1 MCPRTGGKSKRT
13 KLPTSFILQVASL
26 GPWPSR
32 SPHSFV
38 RSCSSWVVSF
48 DSRVNVRFFQT
59 CISTHLAVAALTLAA
74 RVCAA
79 EPAPDDSRVEE
90 ARLHFNAGV
99 AYLQDPEGERYEE
112 AYAEFKKSYELSKSP
127 KVL

>member
-1 MCPRTGGKSKRT
+1 M
-13 KLPTSFILQVASL
+13 
-26 GPWPSR
+26 
-32 SPHSFV
+32 
-38 RSCSSWVVSF
+38 
-48 DSRVNVRFFQT
+48 RFFQT

-74 RVCAA
+74 RVCTA

-127 KVL
+127 KVLGNVGLCAMMLERDGEAIDAYTR